1 MPQKVVI
8 IFGSKADVD
17 FAEPL
22 KRTLKEFGIDFDQRI
37 ASAHKTPEK
46 VLKILGE
53 YEKSGAELVYITIA
67 GRSNALSGL
76 VDANTKYPVIACPPY
91 SEKFAGVDI
100 YSSLRMPSGVAPLV
114 IIEPEAAALAAAKIF
129 ALNNE
134 EISKKIATHRRK
146 IKEKLEADDQAL
158 RRQK

>member
-1 MPQKVVI
+1 MLRKVVI

-17 FAEPL
+17 FAEPM
-22 KRTLKEFGIDFDQRI
+22 RRALKEFGIDFDQRI

-46 VLKILGE
+46 VLKILEE
-53 YEKSGAELVYITIA
+53 YEKGENELVYITIA

-100 YSSLRMPSGVAPLV
+100 YSSLSMPSGVAPLV
-114 IIEPEAAALAAAKIF
+114 ILEPEAAALAAAKIF
-129 ALNNE
+129 ALGDE
-134 EISKKIATHRRK
+134 EISKKIAAYRRGV
-146 IKEKLEADDQAL
+146 KEKLEADDRTL